1 MAGKNQDT
9 TTPLMK
15 QYWAIKNQHRDHI
28 LFFRMGDFYELFY
41 DDAKVAAEVLGL
53 TLTARGHG
61 AAGDVPLAGFPHHAL
76 DGYLAKMIKAG
87 YKVAICEQVEDPKKA
102 KTIVKREVIDVVTPG
117 TVLSDDLLESKR
129 NNFLVAVYFKGELC
143 GMAKADLSTG
153 EFSVTEFRREE
164 IQDYLLNA
172 QPSEVLVSE
181 EQEDY
186 LRKHVRNVVHFTVTT
201 RAEWLFARDFAYE
214 TLIRHFKTVSLK
226 GFGCEDL
233 DPGIS
238 AAGVLIH
245 YLEENKKAQ
254 LAHIR
259 QLSRHYPQEHMIL
272 DPATLRNLEILTT
285 LQGERKEGSLIGILD
300 RTVTPMGGRLIRGW
314 VQFPLRRVPEINRR
328 LDSVEELVSRS
339 DVREKLRKHMG
350 RIGDLERLI
359 SRIAVRR
366 CNARDL
372 LALKKSLAVLPE
384 IQQEMAPLE
393 SALLAEL
400 REGFRDVSDLTD
412 LIGRAIVDEPPV
424 AVTEGGIIR
433 KGFHAELDE
442 YREIAFSGK
451 KWIANL
457 QALERQKTGIPSLKV
472 GYNKVFGYYI
482 EVTKTHLSKVPPGYI
497 RKQTLVNAERYIT
510 PELKEYEEKILTAE
524 EKMAALEYELF
535 EQVRSQIAG
544 AAERI
549 QQNARVIAQVDVLCS
564 LAALAE
570 AENYTKPVVDDG
582 LEIEIKDGRHPVV
595 EKMLPVG
602 EVFIPNDTYLSN
614 RDHQI
619 LVITGPNMAGKS
631 TYIRQVGLIALL
643 AQMGSF
649 VPAKSARIGVVDRIF
664 TRVGASDNLVGGEST
679 FLVEMN
685 EMANILN
692 NATERSLLLL
702 DEIGRG
708 TSTFDGLSIAWSVVE
723 YLHNNPKV
731 AAKTLFATHY
741 HELTELELILPR
753 VKNYNI
759 AVKEWGD
766 QIVFL
771 RKIVRGGCDHSYGI
785 QVARLA
791 GLPRPVVER
800 AREILANLEADEL
813 TPTRQPRLARRTK
826 QRRGMRIQQLS
837 LFAQPDEELRRE
849 LEKLDINNM
858 TPLQALNKLNEL
870 RQKLNGKGGKGKEP
884 RESGAAE
891 KV

>member
-1 MAGKNQDT
+1 MAGKHQDT

-76 DGYLAKMIKAG
+76 EGYLAKMIKAG

-102 KTIVKREVIDVVTPG
+102 KTIVKREVTEVVTPG

-129 NNFLVAVYFKGELC
+129 NNYLVAVYFKGDLC
-143 GMAKADLSTG
+143 GMAKVDLSTG
-153 EFSVTEFRREE
+153 EFSVTEFNREE
-164 IQDYLLNA
+164 VQDYLLNA

-181 EQEDY
+181 EQAGY
-186 LRKHVRNVVHFTVTT
+186 LQKNVRNVVKFTVTK
-201 RAEWLFARDFAYE
+201 RPEWLFARDFAYE
-214 TLIRHFKTVSLK
+214 TLIGHFKTASLK

-233 DPGIS
+233 DAGIS
-238 AAGVLIH
+238 AAGVIIH
-245 YLEENKKAQ
+245 YLEENQKSS
-254 LAHIR
+254 LPHIQ
-259 QLSRHYPQEHMIL
+259 QLSRYYPEEHMIL
-272 DPATLRNLEILTT
+272 DPATLRNLEILST
-285 LQGERKEGSLIGILD
+285 LMGERREGSLIAILD
-300 RTVTPMGGRLIRGW
+300 RTVTPMGGRMIRQW
-314 VQFPLRRVPEINRR
+314 VQFPLRRVAQIRRR
-328 LDSVEELVSRS
+328 LDAVEELLKNS
-339 DVREKLRKHMG
+339 DLRGRLRKKLG
-350 RIGDLERLI
+350 RVGDLERLMARI
-359 SRIAVRR
+359 SARR

-372 LALKKSLAVLPE
+372 LGLKRSLEQLPAIRE
-384 IQQEMAPLE
+384 ELSAFE
-393 SALLAEL
+393 SELLVEL
-400 REGFRDVSDLTD
+400 RETFKDVSALAD
-412 LIGRAIVDEPPV
+412 LIGRAIVDEPPLSI
-424 AVTEGGIIR
+424 TEGGIIR
-433 KGFHAELDE
+433 EGFDAQLDE
-442 YREIAFSGK
+442 YRKIASSGK
-451 KWIANL
+451 KWIASL
-457 QALERQKTGIPSLKV
+457 QAIEREKTGIPSLKV

-482 EVTKTHLSKVPPGYI
+482 EVTKAHLSKVPPNYI

-510 PELKEYEEKILTAE
+510 PELKEYEEKILAAE
-524 EKMAALEYELF
+524 EKMAALEYEIF
-535 EQVRSQIAG
+535 EKLRAQVTEKSP
-544 AAERI
+544 EVL
-549 QQNARVIAQVDVLCS
+549 QNARILAQVDVLAS
-564 LAALAE
+564 LATLAE
-570 AENYTKPVVDDG
+570 AENYTRPVVDDG
-582 LEIEIKDGRHPVV
+582 LVIDIKDGRHPVV
-595 EKMLPVG
+595 EKLLPVG
-602 EVFIPNDTYLSN
+602 ESFIPNDTYLDNDS
-614 RDHQI
+614 HQI

-631 TYIRQVGLIALL
+631 TYIRQVGLITLL

-649 VPAKSARIGVVDRIF
+649 VPARSARIGVVDRIF
-664 TRVGASDNLVGGEST
+664 TRVGASDNLAGGEST

-692 NATERSLLLL
+692 NASPRSLLLL

-791 GLPRPVVER
+791 GLPRPVIER

-813 TPTRQPRLARRTK
+813 TPTRQPRLARHSHPGKGIRL
-826 QRRGMRIQQLS
+826 QQLD
-837 LFAQPDEELRRE
+837 LFRRE
-849 LEKLDINNM
+849 DEALRKELEELDINNL
-858 TPLQALNKLNEL
+858 TPLEALNKLNEL
-870 RQKLNGKGGKGKEP
+870 KQKLNGNK
-884 RESGAAE
+884 R
-891 KV
+891 